1 MVKEI
6 SMKINLKE
14 QNLNQPIKKIIGSQA
29 YSFGG
34 QLSIS
39 LAGLVPEKKTWKEI
53 VTIYS

>member
-14 QNLNQPIKKIIGSQA
+14 QNLNQSIKKIIGSQA

-39 LAGLVPEKKTWKEI
+39 LAGLVPEKKTWKQI

>member
-39 LAGLVPEKKTWKEI
+39 LAGLVPEKKTWKQI